1 MNIYKLIKFNISLI
15 ILLQIFYKISSIT
28 TSDYP
33 YSITLANDNIFLIQ
47 KTGIDIYDQYL
58 NKLNQIVEF
67 SGEEGITEEIF
78 SKITIKYN
86 KDYILSII
94 NDKLFIFNN
103 EGNLLYKSEEKLNGN
118 QTIYSYS
125 LTLIPD
131 KNYCKYVIGYFDEDS
146 NLRLNLYSYDNEKN
160 NTLLLYKYKDIGFL
174 YQIPNRS
181 QNEGK
186 FLFNY
191 EQKLLSCEYMFARR
205 MVDYKSLLVCFFNSN
220 ATIGVAVN
228 YLEYDRITL
237 YTSLL
242 NNSLFISTQNIDN
255 IRNITSIKSELNKN
269 ESLAII
275 WWTFEGDNQT
285 RYFIYDLSYMIYMF
299 NYYKVYKILK
309 DFYSWK
315 MPNTCINREYETRI
329 NVFPYKNQ
337 IVFSCTMEDENIQ
350 ILLYNKTN
358 LMNDSYIINVSCVN
372 NNELSK
378 FYFNDN
384 KNYSLYPCI
393 KDCSNIKLE
402 NDIDCLKIRIEE
414 ENKKKN

>member
-1 MNIYKLIKFNISLI
+1 MNIYRVIKFNISLI

-28 TSDYP
+28 SFEYP
-33 YSITLANDNIFLIQ
+33 YSITLINDNIFLIQ

-58 NKLNQIVEF
+58 NKLNQIIEF
-67 SGEEGITEEIF
+67 SGEEEITEENF

-86 KDYILSII
+86 EDYILSVI
-94 NDKLFIFNN
+94 NDKMFIFNN
-103 EGNLLYKSEEKLNGN
+103 EGNLLYKSEEKINGN

-146 NLRLNLYSYDNEKN
+146 NLRLNLYRYDNEKN
-160 NTLLLYKYKDIGFL
+160 NTLLLYEYKDIGFL
-174 YQIPNRS
+174 YQIPYRS
-181 QNEGK
+181 ENEGK

-205 MVDYKSLLVCFFNSN
+205 MIDYKNLLVCFFNSN
-220 ATIGVAVN
+220 ATIGIAVN

-237 YTSLL
+237 YTTLL

-255 IRNITSIKSELNKN
+255 NKNITSIKSELNKN
-269 ESLAII
+269 ESLAIV
-275 WWTFEGDNQT
+275 WWTFKGDNQT

-315 MPNTCINREYETRI
+315 MPNTCINREYDTRI
-329 NVFPYKNQ
+329 
-337 IVFSCTMEDENIQ
+337 I
-350 ILLYNKTN
+350 
-358 LMNDSYIINVSCVN
+358 
-372 NNELSK
+372 
-378 FYFNDN
+378 
-384 KNYSLYPCI
+384 SL
-393 KDCSNIKLE
+393 
-402 NDIDCLKIRIEE
+402 
-414 ENKKKN
+414 